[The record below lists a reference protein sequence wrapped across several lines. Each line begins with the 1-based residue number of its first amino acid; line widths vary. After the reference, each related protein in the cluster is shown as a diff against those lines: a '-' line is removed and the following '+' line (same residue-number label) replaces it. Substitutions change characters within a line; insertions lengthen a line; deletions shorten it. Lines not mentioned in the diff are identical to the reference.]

1 MDMTSTMTMT
11 PEPQT
16 TGSSMQQIVLASALG
31 TAVEWYDFFLYGT
44 AAALVFNK
52 LFFPTFDP
60 VVGTI
65 AALGSYA
72 VGFVARPVG
81 GAIFGHFGDRV
92 GRKAMLML
100 TMMIMGSGTFLI
112 GCLPTYQQ
120 IGIAAPILLTLFRLL
135 QGIGIGG
142 EWGGAVLMVIE
153 NSDRDRRGLF
163 GSLVQIG
170 SPAGLVLAT
179 VAFSGVSKLPEA
191 QFLSWGWRIP
201 FLISFVLVFV
211 GLFIRM
217 RLNDTPAFRD
227 LLRRKATIDMPVVHA
242 LVQEWKPFLIS
253 VGMKISE
260 VAWFYILTVFVVYYS
275 TTKLNLSRALILD
288 AVLYAALVE
297 LVTVPLFGWLSDR
310 WGRRTLYIGGAV
322 LSAALAFPLFS
333 LIETKDALTITV
345 TMIVALS
352 AAHAT
357 MYGPQASFMPE
368 LFGTGSRYS
377 GASLGCQVSA
387 AISGGFAPVIATS
400 LLAWQGNT
408 HGVSLFLIALSLI
421 TLVSVVVA
429 QETARRPMPN

>member
-1 MDMTSTMTMT
+1 
-11 PEPQT
+11 
-16 TGSSMQQIVLASALG
+16 
-31 TAVEWYDFFLYGT
+31 
-44 AAALVFNK
+44 
-52 LFFPTFDP
+52 
-60 VVGTI
+60 
-65 AALGSYA
+65 
-72 VGFVARPVG
+72 
-81 GAIFGHFGDRV
+81 
-92 GRKAMLML
+92 ML

-120 IGIAAPILLTLFRLL
+120 IGIAAPILLTVFRLL

-170 SPAGLVLAT
+170 APAGLVLST
-179 VAFSGVSKLPEA
+179 LAFSAVSKLPEA

-201 FLISFVLVFV
+201 FLISFVLVFL

-253 VGMKISE
+253 VGMKLSE

-275 TTKLNLSRALILD
+275 TTQLNLSRAIILD

-333 LIETKDALTITV
+333 LIETKDARTITV
-345 TMIVALS
+345 TMIVAVTI
-352 AAHAT
+352 AHAT

-421 TLVSVVVA
+421 TLVSVVLA

>member
-11 PEPQT
+11 PGAQA
-16 TGSSMQQIVLASALG
+16 TGSSMKQIVLASALG

-44 AAALVFNK
+44 AAVLVFNK

-112 GCLPTYQQ
+112 GCLPTYQE
-120 IGIAAPILLTLFRLL
+120 IGIAAPILLTVFRLL

-153 NSDRDRRGLF
+153 NSHQDRRGLF

-170 SPAGLVLAT
+170 APVGLVLST
-179 VAFSGVSKLPEA
+179 LAFSAVSKLPEA

-201 FLISFVLVFV
+201 FLISFVLVFL

-217 RLNDTPAFRD
+217 RLIETPAFRD
-227 LLRRKATIDMPVVHA
+227 LLRRKAAIDMPVVHA
-242 LVQEWKPFLIS
+242 LVQEWKSFLIS

-260 VAWFYILTVFVVYYS
+260 VA
-275 TTKLNLSRALILD
+275 
-288 AVLYAALVE
+288 
-297 LVTVPLFGWLSDR
+297 
-310 WGRRTLYIGGAV
+310 
-322 LSAALAFPLFS
+322 
-333 LIETKDALTITV
+333 
-345 TMIVALS
+345 
-352 AAHAT
+352 
-357 MYGPQASFMPE
+357 
-368 LFGTGSRYS
+368 
-377 GASLGCQVSA
+377 
-387 AISGGFAPVIATS
+387 
-400 LLAWQGNT
+400 
-408 HGVSLFLIALSLI
+408 
-421 TLVSVVVA
+421 
-429 QETARRPMPN
+429 

>member
-1 MDMTSTMTMT
+1 
-11 PEPQT
+11 
-16 TGSSMQQIVLASALG
+16 
-31 TAVEWYDFFLYGT
+31 
-44 AAALVFNK
+44 
-52 LFFPTFDP
+52 
-60 VVGTI
+60 
-65 AALGSYA
+65 
-72 VGFVARPVG
+72 
-81 GAIFGHFGDRV
+81 
-92 GRKAMLML
+92 MLML

-112 GCLPTYQQ
+112 GCLPTYQE
-120 IGIAAPILLTLFRLL
+120 IGIAAPILLTVFRLL

-153 NSDRDRRGLF
+153 NSHQDRRGLF

-170 SPAGLVLAT
+170 APAGLVLST
-179 VAFSGVSKLPEA
+179 IAFSAVSKLPEA

-201 FLISFVLVFV
+201 FLISFVLILL

-217 RLNDTPAFRD
+217 RLIETPAFRD
-227 LLRRKATIDMPVVHA
+227 LLRRKATIDRPVVHA

-253 VGMKISE
+253 VGMKVSE

-275 TTKLNLSRALILD
+275 TTKLNLSRTLILD

-297 LVTVPLFGWLSDR
+297 LVTVPLCGWLSDR

-322 LSAALAFPLFS
+322 LSATLAFPLFS
-333 LIETKDALTITV
+333 LIETKDAVTITV
-345 TMIVALS
+345 TMIVAVTI
-352 AAHAT
+352 AHAT
-357 MYGPQASFMPE
+357 MYGPQAAFMPE